1 MEPMKKHTT
10 WHIGGPAEL
19 FLQPESKEEAV
30 EAIRTA
36 ARSGKPYYVI
46 GLGSNLL
53 VSDEGLKGTVIQLGG
68 KLNHVLIEGNVIQ
81 ADAGTP
87 LPALAFKAG
96 EAGLA
101 GLAFAAGIPG
111 SLGGALVMNAG
122 AYGGQIS
129 DVVRK
134 VECLNPAGEPT
145 TLSAEECG
153 FAYRTSRFKQEPGW
167 VILSV
172 TMELA
177 SGNAEELL
185 ATMQR
190 NNASRK
196 EKQPLEY
203 PCAGS
208 IFQNPPGDAAG
219 RLVEL
224 IGAKGWREGD
234 AQVSEKHANFIVNL
248 GNATCKDVLTLVARV
263 KEAVKAE
270 TGIELHE
277 EILLLK

>member
-134 VECLNPAGEPT
+134 VECLNPAGEPV